1 MALCS
6 ECDRAAD
13 HLVQLKSHCDSRP
26 QDSRPHFGYQ
36 ICMAAKKALASLV
49 AHSGTTFASD
59 RMPEIA
65 CRGRKPG
72 RRVFG
77 VEPIGVESVGRHRR
91 DNHHVEKVDMRC
103 RDLRGV
109 GAAGQRG

>member
-1 MALCS
+1 
-6 ECDRAAD
+6 
-13 HLVQLKSHCDSRP
+13 
-26 QDSRPHFGYQ
+26 
-36 ICMAAKKALASLV
+36 MAAKKALASLV
-49 AHSGTTFASD
+49 AYSGTTFASD

-65 CRGRKPG
+65 CR
-72 RRVFG
+72 VASLVDAYFG